1 MLVDANDKNS
11 SNVGQLTY
19 QAMSLE
25 PWAQDQPTIRELGLF
40 EGLSD
45 CLPSHYKESSPGQRS
60 VRTSGDQT
68 FVPYLTI
75 LHYNGTPLTWWNI
88 SLHLWRHLST
98 LSLPI
103 LQIADIFNFLRKE
116 KKLLISSING
126 YRSPLNQAF
135 SVKDSIWLKELSMIM
150 SKFKH
155 SSIPQ
160 DVCLLGW
167 EVSIKKT

>member
-88 SLHLWRHLST
+88 LSSFMEASIYSFIIYSADCRHL
-98 LSLPI
+98 
-103 LQIADIFNFLRKE
+103 QFLEERKE
-116 KKLLISSING
+116 TLDI
-126 YRSPLNQAF
+126 LN
-135 SVKDSIWLKELSMIM
+135 
-150 SKFKH
+150 
-155 SSIPQ
+155 
-160 DVCLLGW
+160 
-167 EVSIKKT
+167 